1 MCKIALLENFSLF
14 SSGIKPAL
22 HKINHFEIIAEA
34 KTIDKFI
41 IQLDKNN
48 KPDVII
54 FDVIHCLD
62 EGVKTL
68 KRIKRSFAKTPI
80 LLIVSEDYTYCF
92 EEYIELGVRGF
103 VFHDSSPEILIKAI
117 KKLKNG
123 EDYFRK
129 NVWLLLKD
137 FIRSH
142 KSGKSSKEKKSIL
155 TKREVSVVKLFCNGL
170 TYKEIGSNLNISPRT
185 VETHKKNIQTK
196 LKVNSTAEMVKFAFN
211 NHIV

>member
-1 MCKIALLENFSLF
+1 MCKIALLENYSLF
-14 SSGIKPAL
+14 NSGIKPIL
-22 HKINHFEIIAEA
+22 SEINHFEIIAEA
-34 KTIDKFI
+34 KTIDKFL
-41 IQLDKNN
+41 IQLDKNR
-48 KPDVII
+48 PDVII
-54 FDVIHCLD
+54 FDVIHCQN
-62 EGVKTL
+62 EGL
-68 KRIKRSFAKTPI
+68 KQLKKIKRSFSKIPV
-80 LLIVSEDYTYCF
+80 LLIVSEEYTYCF

-103 VFHDSSPEILIKAI
+103 VFHDSSQEVLIKAI
-117 KKLKNG
+117 KKIKNG

-142 KSGKSSKEKKSIL
+142 KSDKSVQKKKSVL
-155 TKREVSVVKLFCNGL
+155 TKREVSVMKLFCNGL

-196 LKVNSTAEMVKFAFN
+196 LKVNSTVEMVKFAFN

>member
-1 MCKIALLENFSLF
+1 MCKIALLENYSLF
-14 SSGIKPAL
+14 SSGIKPVL
-22 HKINHFEIIAEA
+22 NEINHFEIIAES
-34 KTIDKFI
+34 KTIDKFL
-41 IQLDKNN
+41 IQLDKNR
-48 KPDVII
+48 PDVII
-54 FDVIHCLD
+54 FDIIHCQD
-62 EGVKTL
+62 EGL
-68 KRIKRSFAKTPI
+68 KQLRKIKRSYSKIPV
-80 LLIVSEDYTYCF
+80 LLIVNEDYTYCF
-92 EEYIELGVRGF
+92 EEYIEQGVRGF

-123 EDYFRK
+123 EDHFRK
-129 NVWLLLKD
+129 NVWLSLTD

-142 KSGKSSKEKKSIL
+142 KAGKSSQKKKSVL
-155 TKREVSVVKLFCNGL
+155 TKREESVVKLFCNGL